1 MDRSDID
8 RILEMNNIVD
18 VVSSYIPLKKA
29 GSNYKA
35 RCPFHEEKTASFVVS
50 EKKQIFKCFGC
61 GKGGNA
67 LTFVQDYEKIS
78 FPEALQKL
86 AQRAGITITT
96 TRVSKEKQSRRDLV
110 RDLVYKIYRLTAAY
124 YQDNLFKHG
133 QFAMEYLQNRKISEE
148 TIKKFEIGYAL
159 DSHGGLKN
167 YLLKNSI
174 NDQILPSTGLFTGN
188 NNDLFRNRLMFPIHS
203 STGKVLA
210 FGGRVLLEN
219 QGGGKY
225 INSPTTDIYT
235 KGNELY
241 GLFVTKHDIS
251 RRDQAL
257 IAEGYTDFLRLYENG
272 FTNSVASLGTSLTDS
287 QIKILSRFTNNF
299 LLVYDGDKAG
309 RKAAVRAASNI
320 IKNGYTAKIVN
331 LPQTDDPDSFL
342 LKNGPE
348 KLQKLFTDSQ
358 PLTEFLLEDTIL
370 NMDKRAKLNELIE
383 ILNEIEDDIARELLV
398 QEIATTFKVS
408 ESAIFSKI
416 RLRRKREKEPQ
427 MQTMEKFGEER
438 ELLIN
443 ILNDSMYYK
452 KVAQEID
459 SSYFLSE
466 KYKKIYEIVAE
477 HLEKMGQI
485 PSLLETIEDE
495 AIKNAIAELI
505 MADPPKAQIEDVIS
519 GLKLRKYQID
529 LKQIND
535 QILSNPKDM
544 DLFQK
549 KNELKKKI
557 IGLNKKVVR
566 KTLY

>member
-1 MDRSDID
+1 MDRTDID

-96 TRVSKEKQSRRDLV
+96 TRVSKEKHSR
-110 RDLVYKIYRLTAAY
+110 RDLVYKIYRLTSAY

-133 QFAMEYLQNRKISEE
+133 QFAMEYLQNRKIKGE

-167 YLLKNSI
+167 YLLKNNI
-174 NDQILPSTGLFTGN
+174 NEQILPSTGLFTSN

-225 INSPTTDIYT
+225 VNSPTTDLYT

-241 GLFVTKHDIS
+241 GLFVTKNDVS

-299 LLVYDGDKAG
+299 LIVYDGDKAG

-320 IKNGYTAKIVN
+320 IRNGYNAKIVN
-331 LPQTDDPDSFL
+331 LPQADDPDSFL

-348 KLQKLFTDSQ
+348 KLQKLLTNSQ
-358 PLTEFLLEDTIL
+358 QLPEFLLEDTIL
-370 NMDKRAKLNELIE
+370 DMDKRAKLDELIE
-383 ILNEIEDDIARELLV
+383 ILNEMEDEIARELFV
-398 QEIATTFKVS
+398 QEISTTFKVS
-408 ESAIFSKI
+408 ESAIISRI

-427 MQTMEKFGEER
+427 MQTIEKFGEER

-443 ILNDSMYYK
+443 ILNDTIYYK

-495 AIKNAIAELI
+495 AIKNVVAELI
-505 MADPPKAQIEDVIS
+505 IADPPKAQIGDVLS
-519 GLKLRKYQID
+519 GLKLRKYQKE

>member
-1 MDRSDID
+1 MDRTDID

-96 TRVSKEKQSRRDLV
+96 TRVSKEKHSR
-110 RDLVYKIYRLTAAY
+110 RDLVYKIYRLTSAY

-133 QFAMEYLQNRKISEE
+133 QFAMEYLQNRKIKGE

-167 YLLKNSI
+167 YLLKNNI
-174 NDQILPSTGLFTGN
+174 NEQILPSTGLFTSN

-225 INSPTTDIYT
+225 VNSPTTDIYT

-241 GLFVTKHDIS
+241 GLFVTKNDVS

-299 LLVYDGDKAG
+299 LIVYDGDKAG

-320 IKNGYTAKIVN
+320 IRNGYNAKIVN
-331 LPQTDDPDSFL
+331 LPQADDPDSFL

-348 KLQKLFTDSQ
+348 KLQKLFTNSQ
-358 PLTEFLLEDTIL
+358 QLPEFLLEDTIL
-370 NMDKRAKLNELIE
+370 DMDKRTKLDELIE
-383 ILNEIEDDIARELLV
+383 ILNEMEDEIARELFV
-398 QEIATTFKVS
+398 QEISTTFKVS
-408 ESAIFSKI
+408 ESAIISRI

-427 MQTMEKFGEER
+427 MQTIEKFGEER

-443 ILNDSMYYK
+443 ILNDTIYYK

-459 SSYFLSE
+459 SSYFLSQ

-495 AIKNAIAELI
+495 AIKNVVAELI
-505 MADPPKAQIEDVIS
+505 IADPPKAQIGDVLS
-519 GLKLRKYQID
+519 GLKLRKYQKE

>member
-18 VVSSYIPLKKA
+18 VVSNYIPLNKA

-110 RDLVYKIYRLTAAY
+110 YKIYRLTAAY
-124 YQDNLFKHG
+124 YQNNLFKHG
-133 QFAMEYLQNRKISEE
+133 QFVLEYLQNRKISEE
-148 TIKKFEIGYAL
+148 TIKKFQIGYAL

-174 NDQILPSTGLFTGN
+174 NDQILSSTGLFTGN

-210 FGGRVLLEN
+210 FGGRILLEN

-225 INSPTTDIYT
+225 VNSPTTDIYT

-241 GLFVTKHDIS
+241 GLFITKHDIS
-251 RRDQAL
+251 RRDQVL

-272 FTNSVASLGTSLTDS
+272 FSNSVASLGTSLTDS

-342 LKNGPE
+342 VKNGPE
-348 KLQKLFTDSQ
+348 KLQELLTDSQ
-358 PLTEFLLEDTIL
+358 PLPKFLLEDTIL
-370 NMDKRAKLNELIE
+370 DMDKRTKLNELIE
-383 ILNEIEDDIARELLV
+383 ILNEMEDDIARELFV
-398 QEIATTFKVS
+398 QEIATIFKVS

-485 PSLLETIEDE
+485 PSLLETIEGE
-495 AIKNAIAELI
+495 AIKNTIADLI

-519 GLKLRKYQID
+519 GLKLRKYQIE

-535 QILSNPKDM
+535 EILTNPKDM

>member
-1 MDRSDID
+1 MDRTDID

-96 TRVSKEKQSRRDLV
+96 TRVSKEKHSR
-110 RDLVYKIYRLTAAY
+110 RDLVYKIYRLTSAY

-133 QFAMEYLQNRKISEE
+133 QFAMEYLQNRKIKGE

-167 YLLKNSI
+167 YLLKNNI
-174 NDQILPSTGLFTGN
+174 NEQILASTGLFTSN

-225 INSPTTDIYT
+225 VNSPTTDIYT

-241 GLFVTKHDIS
+241 GLFVTKNDVS

-299 LLVYDGDKAG
+299 LIVYDGDKAG

-320 IKNGYTAKIVN
+320 IRNGYNAKIVN
-331 LPQTDDPDSFL
+331 LPQADDPDSFL

-348 KLQKLFTDSQ
+348 KLQKLLTNSQ
-358 PLTEFLLEDTIL
+358 QLPEFLLEDTIL
-370 NMDKRAKLNELIE
+370 DMDKRAKLDELIE
-383 ILNEIEDDIARELLV
+383 ILNEMEDEIARELFV
-398 QEIATTFKVS
+398 QEISTTFKVS
-408 ESAIFSKI
+408 ESAIISRI

-427 MQTMEKFGEER
+427 MQTIEKFGEER

-443 ILNDSMYYK
+443 ILNDTIYYK

-459 SSYFLSE
+459 SSYFLSQ

-495 AIKNAIAELI
+495 AIKNVVAELI
-505 MADPPKAQIEDVIS
+505 IADPPKAQIGDVLS
-519 GLKLRKYQID
+519 GLKLRKYQKE

>member
-96 TRVSKEKQSRRDLV
+96 TMVSKEKQSRRDLV
-110 RDLVYKIYRLTAAY
+110 YKIYRLAAAY

-133 QFAMEYLQNRKISEE
+133 QFTLEYLQDRKISEE
-148 TIKKFEIGYAL
+148 TIKKFQIGYAL

-203 STGKVLA
+203 STGQVLA

-225 INSPTTDIYT
+225 VNSPTTEIYT

-241 GLFVTKHDIS
+241 GLFITKNDIS

-309 RKAAVRAASNI
+309 RKAAVRAASDI

-342 LKNGPE
+342 VKNGSE
-348 KLQKLFTDSQ
+348 KLQELLTDSQ
-358 PLTEFLLEDTIL
+358 PLPEFLLEDTIL
-370 NMDKRAKLNELIE
+370 NMDKRTKLNELIE
-383 ILNEIEDDIARELLV
+383 ILNEMEDDIARELFV
-398 QEIATTFKVS
+398 QEISTTFKVS

-466 KYKKIYEIVAE
+466 KYKKIYEIVVE

-495 AIKNAIAELI
+495 AIKNTIAELI
-505 MADPPKAQIEDVIS
+505 MADPPKAQIEDVIN
-519 GLKLRKYQID
+519 GLKLRKYQREF
-529 LKQIND
+529 KQIND

-544 DLFQK
+544 DLFPK

>member
-96 TRVSKEKQSRRDLV
+96 TMVSKEKQSRRDLV
-110 RDLVYKIYRLTAAY
+110 YKIYRLTVAY

-133 QFAMEYLQNRKISEE
+133 QFVLEYLQNRKISEE
-148 TIKKFEIGYAL
+148 TIKKFQIGYAL
-159 DSHGGLKN
+159 DSLGGLKN

-203 STGKVLA
+203 STGQVLA

-225 INSPTTDIYT
+225 VNSPTTEIYT

-241 GLFVTKHDIS
+241 GLFITKQEIS
-251 RRDQAL
+251 RRDQVL

-309 RKAAVRAASNI
+309 RKAAVRAASDI

-342 LKNGPE
+342 VKNGSE
-348 KLQKLFTDSQ
+348 KLQELLTDSQ
-358 PLTEFLLEDTIL
+358 PLPEFLLEDTIL
-370 NMDKRAKLNELIE
+370 NMDKRTKLDELIE
-383 ILNEIEDDIARELLV
+383 ILNEMEDDIARELFV
-398 QEIATTFKVS
+398 QEISTTYKVS

-459 SSYFLSE
+459 LSYFLSE
-466 KYKKIYEIVAE
+466 KYKKIYEIVVE

-495 AIKNAIAELI
+495 AIKNAVAELI
-505 MADPPKAQIEDVIS
+505 MADPPKAQIEDVIN
-519 GLKLRKYQID
+519 GLKLRKYQRE

-544 DLFQK
+544 DFFQK

>member
-35 RCPFHEEKTASFVVS
+35 RCPFHEERTASFVVS

-78 FPEALQKL
+78 FPEALHKL

-110 RDLVYKIYRLTAAY
+110 YKIYRLTSAY

-133 QFAMEYLQNRKISEE
+133 QFALEYLQNRKIKEE

-167 YLLKNSI
+167 YLLKNNI
-174 NDQILPSTGLFTGN
+174 NDQILASTGLFTSN

-225 INSPTTDIYT
+225 VNSPTTDIYI

-342 LKNGPE
+342 LKNDTG
-348 KLQKLFTDSQ
+348 KLQELINNSQ
-358 PLTEFLLEDTIL
+358 LLPEFLLEDTIL
-370 NMDKRAKLNELIE
+370 DMDKRAKLNELIE
-383 ILNEIEDDIARELLV
+383 ILNEMEDDIARELFV
-398 QEIATTFKVS
+398 QEIATIFKVS

-495 AIKNAIAELI
+495 AIKNTIADLI

-519 GLKLRKYQID
+519 GLKLRKYQIE

-535 QILSNPKDM
+535 QILTNPKDM